1 MGRSLKKG
9 PFIADSLLRKV
20 EKQNDNDDKS
30 VIKTWSRAST
40 ILPMMIGHTIAVHN
54 GRTHVPVFI
63 TEQMVG
69 HKLGEFAPTR
79 TFKGHIRD
87 TKGGRYSMT
96 SSTPTA
102 PTAQAHGRFI
112 RGSVSKVR
120 RVLDQIRGRTYRD
133 ALIMLEF
140 MPYRSTGPIT
150 KVLRSAVA
158 NAEHNLGLDPSSLVI
173 SSATADMGPSMK
185 RYRPRAQG
193 RAYQIKKQT
202 CHISIAVAAQTDS

>member
-1 MGRSLKKG
+1 
-9 PFIADSLLRKV
+9 
-20 EKQNDNDDKS
+20 
-30 VIKTWSRAST
+30 
-40 ILPMMIGHTIAVHN
+40 
-54 GRTHVPVFI
+54 
-63 TEQMVG
+63 
-69 HKLGEFAPTR
+69 
-79 TFKGHIRD
+79 
-87 TKGGRYSMT
+87 MT

-102 PTAQAHGRFI
+102 PTAQARGRFI